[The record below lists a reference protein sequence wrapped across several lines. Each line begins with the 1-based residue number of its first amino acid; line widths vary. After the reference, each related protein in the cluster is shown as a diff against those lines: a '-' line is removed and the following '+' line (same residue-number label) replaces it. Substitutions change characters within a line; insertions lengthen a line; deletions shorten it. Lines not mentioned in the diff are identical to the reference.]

1 MQMCTNPHVG
11 VDLFLQAPDLSQM
24 LTYCFLKVQDTA
36 TLFLRI
42 AGDLQLETHTLLPLT
57 VLLYKA
63 KNVANQQ
70 KRQNFIP
77 KLVSRQLQPVPTLRR
92 GSTWSSR
99 LLTMS
104 RIMEYCTGLVEI
116 SKSLW
121 MRVKVSTA
129 PVMKTPEENNNIAPT
144 EQLTES

>member
-1 MQMCTNPHVG
+1 MCTNPHVG
-11 VDLFLQAPDLSQM
+11 VNLFLQAPDLSQM

-36 TLFLRI
+36 TLFLRV
-42 AGDLQLETHTLLPLT
+42 AGDLQLETHTLLPLA
-57 VLLYKA
+57 VLLNKE
-63 KNVANQQ
+63 KDQRKTQ
-70 KRQNFIP
+70 ELIP
-77 KLVSRQLQPVPTLRR
+77 KLVSRQLQTVRTLRR

-129 PVMKTPEENNNIAPT
+129 PDMTGRK
-144 EQLTES
+144 Q